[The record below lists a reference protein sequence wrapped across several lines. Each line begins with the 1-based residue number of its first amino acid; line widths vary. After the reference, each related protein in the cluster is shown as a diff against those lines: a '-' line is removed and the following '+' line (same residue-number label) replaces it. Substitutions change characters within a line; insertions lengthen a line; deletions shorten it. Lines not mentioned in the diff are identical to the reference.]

1 MLEHYSRKKDEL
13 FQAINI
19 LETLLSKYQEK
30 ELQELIKE
38 QESKL
43 NKSQFNLV
51 VLGQFKRGK
60 STFIN
65 ALLGEEILPTGVLP
79 LTAIIT
85 RLSFNK

>member
-30 ELQELIKE
+30 ELLELIKE

-43 NKSQFNLV
+43 KNSQFNLV

-65 ALLGEEILPTGVLP
+65 A
-79 LTAIIT
+79 
-85 RLSFNK
+85 FNSCRIWKG